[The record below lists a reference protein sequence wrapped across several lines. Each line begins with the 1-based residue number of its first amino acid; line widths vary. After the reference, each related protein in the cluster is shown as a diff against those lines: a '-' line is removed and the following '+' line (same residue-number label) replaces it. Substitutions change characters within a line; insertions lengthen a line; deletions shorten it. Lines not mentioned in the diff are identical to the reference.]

1 MLLGACYIAERMTT
15 TANNSISLLLSI
27 VCLGIVFVG
36 GWYFQSSIAEL
47 RTLVDNQQD
56 TIMELKKEIA
66 EQTYKTLVHT
76 TKTTQQDGTTQ
87 QLKVKL
93 YK

>member
-1 MLLGACYIAERMTT
+1 MAT

-47 RTLVDNQQD
+47 RTLVDDQQD
-56 TIMELKKEIA
+56 TIMELKKEIT
-66 EQTYKTLVHT
+66 EQTYETLGDT
-76 TKTTQQDGTTQ
+76 TKTTQQDGTVQ